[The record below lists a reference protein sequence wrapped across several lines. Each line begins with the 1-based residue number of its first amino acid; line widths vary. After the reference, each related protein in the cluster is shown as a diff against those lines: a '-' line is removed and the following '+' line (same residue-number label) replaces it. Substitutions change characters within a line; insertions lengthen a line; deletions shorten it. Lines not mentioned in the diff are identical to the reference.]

1 MGFFVTARWCPI
13 RDASF
18 FSYGW
23 VIKCVKVRESIR
35 IRVAQDN
42 TVMATPVCV
51 FRVSPVMQ
59 TDGNASGEK
68 AIAGVVTLGMQV
80 DVNTTQLQ

>member
-1 MGFFVTARWCPI
+1 MRERIRIKLGFRALG
-13 RDASF
+13 D
-18 FSYGW
+18 
-23 VIKCVKVRESIR
+23 KVRERIR

-59 TDGNASGEK
+59 TDGNA
-68 AIAGVVTLGMQV
+68 QV
-80 DVNTTQLQ
+80 DVNTTQVPN